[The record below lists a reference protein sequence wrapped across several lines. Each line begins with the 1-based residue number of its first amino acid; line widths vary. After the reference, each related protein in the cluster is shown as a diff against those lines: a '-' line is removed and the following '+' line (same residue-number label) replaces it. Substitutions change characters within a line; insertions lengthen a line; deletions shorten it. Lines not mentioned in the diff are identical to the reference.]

1 MPPPRAARKWIPP
14 APRFVT
20 PMSAHAVR
28 QLPDGD
34 EWLYEVKFDGYRAL
48 LLKKGDLVRIRSRND
63 KDLTSSYP
71 AVAKAACRMHAT
83 TAVVDGELVAVDAA
97 GRPSFQAL
105 QHRQAHP
112 GHTIVFYAFDLLHL
126 DGVDVTNQ
134 PLAERRALL
143 PAVVKG
149 SGILLSESLGGTVAQ
164 ITDAVRALGLEGV
177 IAKRKDSRYAAGER
191 SAAWQKLKLDRQQE
205 LVVGGYRPG
214 PYGIDA
220 LLVGYYE
227 GGMLRFAGK
236 VRAGFTPH
244 LRREVAGDVQR
255 HHAARCP
262 FGDLPTARSSHWGG
276 GVTAEEMAEMQWVK
290 PIAVA
295 QIRFV
300 EWTGDG
306 HLRHAAFLG
315 LRHDKA
321 AKDVRRE
328 GP

>member
-1 MPPPRAARKWIPP
+1 MPAPKPPRQRTLA

-20 PMSAHAVR
+20 PMAAHVVR

-34 EWLYEVKFDGYRAL
+34 AWVYEVKFDGYRAL
-48 LLKKGDLVRIRSRND
+48 LLKNGALVRIRSRND
-63 KDLTSSYP
+63 KDLTGSYP
-71 AVAKAACRMHAT
+71 AVAKAAGRLRAT
-83 TAVVDGELVAVDAA
+83 TAVVDGELVAVDAG

-112 GHTIVFYAFDLLHL
+112 GHTVVFYGFDLLHL
-126 DGVDVTNQ
+126 DGEDVTGR

-143 PAVVKG
+143 PAVLKG
-149 SGILLSESLGGTVAQ
+149 SGILLSEALGGTVAQ

-205 LVVGGYRPG
+205 FVVGGYRPG

-227 GGMLRFAGK
+227 DGALRFAGK

-244 LRREVAGDVQR
+244 LRREVAGHVQR

-276 GVTAEEMAEMQWVK
+276 GVTAEQMAEMQWLK
-290 PIAVA
+290 PVVVA

-315 LRHDKA
+315 LRGDTPA
-321 AKDVRRE
+321 SAVRRE
-328 GP
+328 ES